1 MARFILL
8 TIVAFV
14 AITFLFVALKG
25 ILRRLSGAS
34 VHDSGDSKGKKQ
46 DKRILYE
53 KKDVVVLQGEAKDST
68 TPYRS

>member
-25 ILRRLSGAS
+25 ILRRLSGVS
-34 VHDSGDSKGKKQ
+34 VHASEDSKGKKQ

-53 KKDVVVLQGEAKDST
+53 KEDVVVLQGEAKDST
-68 TPYRS
+68 TPYRP

>member
-1 MARFILL
+1 MTRFILL

-25 ILRRLSGAS
+25 ILRRLLGVTVHAS
-34 VHDSGDSKGKKQ
+34 EDLKSKKH

-53 KKDVVVLQGEAKDST
+53 KENVVVLQGEAKDST
-68 TPYRS
+68 TSYRP